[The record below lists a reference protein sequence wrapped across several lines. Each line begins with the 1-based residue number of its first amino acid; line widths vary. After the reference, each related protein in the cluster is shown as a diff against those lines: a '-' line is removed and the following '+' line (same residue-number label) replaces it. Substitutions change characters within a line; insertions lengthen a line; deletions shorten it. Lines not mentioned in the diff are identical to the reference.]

1 MPGNMQGVAYESQ
14 ILFIATELGD
24 PPADGDY
31 VPTTIQKYDWSYY
44 DQSEANLYNQL
55 SSKADIIN
63 NSFGFTGQITDYP
76 KETFESNFPKF
87 INSLKENKETMF
99 VWSAGNYNGI
109 TDKNGEKVD
118 TSVGVLSK
126 SELASFLDKNL

>member
-44 DQSEANLYNQL
+44 DQSEANL
-55 SSKADIIN
+55 
-63 NSFGFTGQITDYP
+63 
-76 KETFESNFPKF
+76 
-87 INSLKENKETMF
+87 
-99 VWSAGNYNGI
+99 
-109 TDKNGEKVD
+109 
-118 TSVGVLSK
+118 
-126 SELASFLDKNL
+126 